1 MGKKKGGE
9 MGSFSKFVMLGLI
22 IFIFIVLYYLSQM
35 TDWDEYTPYGDCP
48 DFSSWFLYNQNT
60 LEFQVFRLIFIIVLS
75 FSVSILTKKF
85 NL

>member
-1 MGKKKGGE
+1 ME
-9 MGSFSKFVMLGLI
+9 SFSKLVMLGLI
-22 IFIFIVLYYLSQM
+22 ILIFIVLFYLSQII
-35 TDWDEYTPYGDCP
+35 DWDKYTPYGDCP

-75 FSVSILTKKF
+75 FSVSILTRKF

>member
-1 MGKKKGGE
+1 
-9 MGSFSKFVMLGLI
+9 MGSFSKLVMLVVFIL
-22 IFIFIVLYYLSQM
+22 IFIVLYYLSQM
-35 TDWDEYTPYGDCP
+35 IDWDEYTPYGDCP

-60 LEFQVFRLIFIIVLS
+60 LEFQAIRLIFIIILS